1 MGRII
6 DNVRIMKGSYTNEDA
21 QQNVISYALRKSKA
35 EFTGGC
41 AVYPVSINNADKQFQ
56 IIKEKYN
63 KTEGRKIFHMCLSY
77 KDDKE
82 ITKDKVLSD
91 AKKVS
96 DKIGEEFQNIY
107 GLHEDTDNLHV
118 HFAINSVNYKT
129 GKKITSEH
137 IIELLQKL

>member
-41 AVYPVSINNADKQFQ
+41 AVYPVSI
-56 IIKEKYN
+56 
-63 KTEGRKIFHMCLSY
+63 
-77 KDDKE
+77 
-82 ITKDKVLSD
+82 KDKVLSE